1 MESCRTQWAMESHW
15 GTVGDGVLYGLGA
28 GRVLLGTTRDA
39 APFLGEKAAKGTAGR
54 GSHRGDAG
62 FGVLLGQC
70 GMQIPPGRCER
81 VRVPSAAVCVCT
93 DVCVCVRSAALLR
106 RGCVRTERAR
116 RANPHSCA
124 CLRAALRGVEQ
135 SEPARGVRNTT
146 RGPGNDPTAPHLSV
160 PVRSGPVPDVR
171 DSVPVRVRWSAVG
184 GTRPRL
190 YCGRNPRR
198 GAVKP
203 GSGIFPS
210 PPHLRPCPTAPTGRV
225 KAVRGH
231 RRPRPRLR
239 CPSRI
244 SSPPHAR
251 APQQGARGH
260 RGVRGGTGCTG
271 RTGCR
276 DAGDDYG
283 AVAGREGAAVRGR

>member
-1 MESCRTQWAMESHW
+1 MESCRTPWAMESHW

-160 PVRSGPVPDVR
+160 PVRSGPVR
-171 DSVPVRVRWSAVG
+171 F
-184 GTRPRL
+184 L
-190 YCGRNPRR
+190 M
-198 GAVKP
+198 
-203 GSGIFPS
+203 
-210 PPHLRPCPTAPTGRV
+210 
-225 KAVRGH
+225 
-231 RRPRPRLR
+231 
-239 CPSRI
+239 
-244 SSPPHAR
+244 
-251 APQQGARGH
+251 
-260 RGVRGGTGCTG
+260 
-271 RTGCR
+271 
-276 DAGDDYG
+276 
-283 AVAGREGAAVRGR
+283 

>member
-1 MESCRTQWAMESHW
+1 MESCRTPWAMESHW

-54 GSHRGDAG
+54 GGDAG

-283 AVAGREGAAVRGR
+283 AVPGREGAAVRGR

>member
-1 MESCRTQWAMESHW
+1 MQDLESCW
-15 GTVGDGVLYGLGA
+15 GSA
-28 GRVLLGTTRDA
+28 GCR
-39 APFLGEKAAKGTAGR
+39 
-54 GSHRGDAG
+54 SHRGAVNVYECRARLCA
-62 FGVLLGQC
+62 FAQMCVCVSAAL
-70 GMQIPPGRCER
+70 RCCA
-81 VRVPSAAVCVCT
+81 AAVCAPSVHGVRTRTAARVCGQR
-93 DVCVCVRSAALLR
+93 CVVRSR
-106 RGCVRTERAR
+106 VSPRGESAT
-116 RANPHSCA
+116 P
-124 CLRAALRGVEQ
+124 RAA
-135 SEPARGVRNTT
+135 PATT
-146 RGPGNDPTAPHLSV
+146 QPPRASPC
-160 PVRSGPVPDVR
+160 RSGPVPDVR